1 MSAPVDVLAVR
12 AAQLREAE
20 EAARDAEYR
29 YAYARTRR
37 DREEADSDMAY
48 HKGCIAHLKYE
59 IARLKEELAAPRIG
73 DDPKNRAAL
82 RAVSG
87 EVRHG

>member
-1 MSAPVDVLAVR
+1 MTAPVDVLAVR

-37 DREEADSDMAY
+37 DREEADSDRAY
-48 HKGCIAHLKYE
+48 YAGRV
-59 IARLKEELAAPRIG
+59 ARLKNQIERLKQELAAPRIG
-73 DDPKNRAAL
+73 DDPKNRTAL
-82 RAVSG
+82 AGVG
-87 EVRHG
+87 GAK